1 VLDEW
6 RATNNWGLRS
16 REAFRRWR
24 RDGEVF
30 LRFFLGGEET
40 WGLPQV
46 RFVEPE
52 QVGPPPG
59 EDADGDW
66 SFGVLT
72 ETEDVETVKAYFVRD
87 PLGSGDEGD
96 EVPAARVLHL
106 KANVDSSIKRGLPD
120 FLPVQEDLERVRRL
134 LRNMGEV
141 AAVQSAIAWVSQY
154 ATATVD
160 QVGTLIR
167 AGSDYTRPKLNDPS
181 GRLMDVVNYEPGTVL
196 HMDANRQFLAGP
208 VGTGTA
214 GFIQVEQAIL
224 RGCGARWRFPEYF
237 SGDASN
243 NNMASSIVAGSPFV
257 VAVEG
262 NQLEWGEF
270 ERAVARKV
278 LELCVESGRL
288 SGADVAA
295 VDVKVTPPAVAL
307 EKREEEERIRQMR
320 HEAGVLSI
328 TTWQQQVGLDPA
340 HEAANFEMEA
350 KRKGRGGGEAAGEK
364 EEAKESCCDEGVVNE
379 AKGRSVKGFTGMERD
394 SRGRKRCY
402 RDGKEVPC
410 DGSGVATK
418 PSNASDATSKG
429 TGSTSPAAKARG
441 GIAASSSG
449 DRDPETGSDDK
460 GKKSLPPQKIPMFD
474 SLHHLEKPLP
484 TANIQAKTFDE
495 FQAATKG
502 WFTEESIKGFM
513 RKPGTYTPAQ
523 FEKAA
528 WRWYQDAK
536 DGKEVPIL
544 GDFQQ
549 LQNILDKRPDNF
561 QRLSSRPWNLQVN
574 DAWIIG
580 AVERGAKF
588 RVASDITKA
597 KYRSTVLSRRP
608 GKPRVESV
616 FHREL
621 RLLKERGYRFVPD
634 KGNKGTG
641 YLTWAP
647 PTAR

>member
-1 VLDEW
+1 
-6 RATNNWGLRS
+6 
-16 REAFRRWR
+16 
-24 RDGEVF
+24 
-30 LRFFLGGEET
+30 
-40 WGLPQV
+40 
-46 RFVEPE
+46 
-52 QVGPPPG
+52 
-59 EDADGDW
+59 
-66 SFGVLT
+66 
-72 ETEDVETVKAYFVRD
+72 
-87 PLGSGDEGD
+87 
-96 EVPAARVLHL
+96 
-106 KANVDSSIKRGLPD
+106 
-120 FLPVQEDLERVRRL
+120 
-134 LRNMGEV
+134 
-141 AAVQSAIAWVSQY
+141 
-154 ATATVD
+154 
-160 QVGTLIR
+160 
-167 AGSDYTRPKLNDPS
+167 
-181 GRLMDVVNYEPGTVL
+181 
-196 HMDANRQFLAGP
+196 
-208 VGTGTA
+208 
-214 GFIQVEQAIL
+214 
-224 RGCGARWRFPEYF
+224 
-237 SGDASN
+237 
-243 NNMASSIVAGSPFV
+243 
-257 VAVEG
+257 
-262 NQLEWGEF
+262 
-270 ERAVARKV
+270 
-278 LELCVESGRL
+278 
-288 SGADVAA
+288 
-295 VDVKVTPPAVAL
+295 
-307 EKREEEERIRQMR
+307 MR